1 MRFSQRIGLTE
12 IREALQIEHIDEL
25 LENRIWNL
33 LQYTLFSKMKN
44 ASASGAQM
52 ICNLIWTEFL
62 GQRLDETPKFKTSY
76 SSDFEETFKEIY
88 FQSEWYEK
96 YDFLEFVAE
105 LDGKYF
111 NVNFPKECNHV
122 LKKEL
127 SGYRLIENKIIQ
139 VTEEEEIVAIENAIK
154 DTSEYSSVNTHLEA
168 AIGLLSNRENPDYR
182 NSIKESISAIE
193 SISSIITGKSNTTL
207 GTALKEIEK
216 KYRIHNALRS
226 AFSALYGYTSDSG
239 GIRHSLLE
247 DDIEVTFEDAK
258 FMLVSCSA
266 FISYLKEKIDK

>member
-1 MRFSQRIGLTE
+1 MRFSQRLGLTE
-12 IREALQIEHIDEL
+12 VRKALQIEHIDEL

-44 ASASGAQM
+44 TSASGAQM

-76 SSDFEETFKEIY
+76 SRDFEDRFKEIY
-88 FQSEWYEK
+88 FESEWYEK
-96 YDFLEFVAE
+96 YDFIEFVAD
-105 LDGKYF
+105 LDAKF
-111 NVNFPKECNHV
+111 LNVNFQKECNHV

-127 SGYRLIENKIIQ
+127 SGYRLIENKIVQ

-154 DTSEYSSVNTHLEA
+154 DTSEFNSVNTHLKA

-207 GTALKEIEK
+207 GAALKEIEN
-216 KYRIHNALRS
+216 KYQIHKALKS
-226 AFSALYGYTSDSG
+226 AFSSLYGYTSDSG

-266 FISYLKEKIDK
+266 FISYLKEKIDR